1 MEDVPFSTQ
10 KNYYVF
16 SRHFDSIFYCHPE
29 IVRLMRNKNREQ
41 NHNPGKSEAYYL
53 KKIEFFKE
61 NKILDSNYAN
71 DESNN
76 VCQAGTAGSEKECE
90 IMCTYARGY

>member
-10 KNYYVF
+10 KNHYVF

-41 NHNPGKSEAYYL
+41 NHNPGKSGEKL
-53 KKIEFFKE
+53 CKD
-61 NKILDSNYAN
+61 NILREYG
-71 DESNN
+71 
-76 VCQAGTAGSEKECE
+76 CGLG
-90 IMCTYARGY
+90 IMRYQGK

>member
-10 KNYYVF
+10 KNYYVL

-41 NHNPGKSEAYYL
+41 NHNPGKSGE
-53 KKIEFFKE
+53 
-61 NKILDSNYAN
+61 
-71 DESNN
+71 
-76 VCQAGTAGSEKECE
+76 
-90 IMCTYARGY
+90 